1 MECLRTCPSD
11 NIAINLRPFGTDLE
25 RPSARMDEAFKAFI
39 MLGSAMI
46 YTGVLLGPW
55 GMLKD
60 AAYGIGS
67 KPWLLYSAAF
77 AAAIFLILPGLFLLA
92 LKSSAAIKRSRIP
105 LRTTFAE
112 AASALIPLGLMF
124 WAAFSLSFVLSNASY
139 ILMSISD
146 PFGWGWDLFRTASS
160 AWQPVLT
167 WMVTPLQTLALAGGL
182 LWSANLAA
190 KISTKRGLS
199 PLPLIA
205 FMLLVSTS
213 MAWLLL

>member
-1 MECLRTCPSD
+1 MPTNVTPEYKAADARYRAARTD
-11 NIAINLRPFGTDLE
+11 EDRLAALEEMARTLNKHKGTEKLYADIKTRIKE
-25 RPSARMDEAFKAFI
+25 
-39 MLGSAMI
+39 
-46 YTGVLLGPW
+46 
-55 GMLKD
+55 LKL
-60 AAYGIGS
+60 AAYQVGS
-67 KPWLLYSAAF
+67 PGWLAYALALLTLMF
-77 AAAIFLILPGLFLLA
+77 GVLPGLFLGAVASGRRLA
-92 LKSSAAIKRSRIP
+92 GSAATLRRSF
-105 LRTTFAE
+105 TTL
-112 AASALIPLGLMF
+112 SYTLVPLGLSG
-124 WAAFSLSFVLSNASY
+124 WVAFSLAFVLANGTN
-139 ILMSISD
+139 LGPVMSD